1 MTNSLAQLKERL
13 AQISDLSNVAALLNW
28 DQQVNMP
35 PGGSEARAHH
45 LSTVESL
52 THSLF
57 VADETGHLLEEAAEE
72 VVGLP
77 YESDDASLVRVT
89 QREYGKMR
97 RVPESLVAE
106 RARTTSRAFDAWQ
119 KARTESDF
127 KRFQPHLERV
137 LELTIRYAEAIG
149 YEDDLYDALLDRY
162 EPEMKTSE
170 LNEVFDEMKTGLVP
184 LVEAITEQDQPIDD
198 SFFNGRYSDQAQW
211 DFGTLILEDIGF
223 DFEHG
228 RQDRS
233 AHPFTTSFSPLD
245 VRLTTRV
252 TPNRFQ
258 SALFGTIHEGGHAL
272 YDQGIHPDLIRTPLC
287 TGASYGVHESQS
299 RLWENVIA
307 RSRAFWS
314 HYLPVLREFFPD
326 QLADVEIDTFYR
338 AINKVEPSLI
348 RVEADEVTYNL
359 HIFLRFE
366 LEQALLNDQL
376 QVARLPDA
384 WNAKMEEYLG
394 VVPPD
399 DARGVLQDV
408 HWSSGLFGYF
418 PSYALGN
425 LLAVQFCNEAMAD
438 SPALLSEVA
447 AGDFGRLLT
456 WLREHI
462 HQHGKKFT
470 PAELIRRVTGE
481 TVTAEPFLT
490 YLRKKYSQIYE
501 VDTLR

>member
-1 MTNSLAQLKERL
+1 
-13 AQISDLSNVAALLNW
+13 
-28 DQQVNMP
+28 MP

-52 THSLF
+52 AHALF
-57 VADETGHLLEEAAEE
+57 LADETGELLDGAAED
-72 VVGLP
+72 VTGLA

-89 QREYGKMR
+89 QREYEKMQQ
-97 RVPESLVAE
+97 VPASLVAE
-106 RARTTSRAFDAWQ
+106 RAQATSRAFDAWQ
-119 KARTESDF
+119 KARAESDF

-137 LELTIRYAEAIG
+137 LDLTIQYAEAIG
-149 YEDDLYDALLDRY
+149 YEDRLYDALLDRY
-162 EPEMKTSE
+162 EPEMKTSQ
-170 LNEVFDEMKTGLVP
+170 LIEVFDGLKKGLFP
-184 LVEAITEQDQPIDD
+184 LVEVIAEQDQPFDA
-198 SFFNGRYSDQAQW
+198 SFFDRRYPDQAQW
-211 DFGTLILEDIGF
+211 DFGTLVLKDMGF

-233 AHPFTTSFSPLD
+233 VHPFTTSFAPLD

-252 TPNRFQ
+252 EPRRLQ

-272 YDQGIHPDLIRTPLC
+272 YDQGIRLALDRTPLC

-299 RLWENVIA
+299 RLWENVVA

-314 HYLPVLREFFPD
+314 HYLPVLREFFPEQIAGVD
-326 QLADVEIDTFYR
+326 LETFYR
-338 AINKVEPSLI
+338 AINTVEPSPI

-366 LEQALLNDQL
+366 LEGALLNGQL
-376 QVARLPDA
+376 DVADLPEA

-394 VVPPD
+394 VTPPD
-399 DARGVLQDV
+399 DAQGVLQDV
-408 HWSSGLFGYF
+408 HWSAGLFGYF

-425 LLAVQFCNEAMAD
+425 LLATQLYEKALGET
-438 SPALLSEVA
+438 PALSSQIA
-447 AGDFGRLLT
+447 AGDFGPLLT

-470 PAELIRRVTGE
+470 PAELIERVTGE
-481 TVTAEPFLT
+481 SLTAEPFLT
-490 YLRKKYSQIYE
+490 YLRKKYGHIYE
-501 VDTLR
+501 LDAI